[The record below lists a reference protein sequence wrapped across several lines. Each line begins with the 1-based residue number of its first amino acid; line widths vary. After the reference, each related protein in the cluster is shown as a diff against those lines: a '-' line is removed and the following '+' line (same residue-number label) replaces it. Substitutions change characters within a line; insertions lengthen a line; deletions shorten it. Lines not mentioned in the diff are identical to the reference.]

1 MNRTWFQKLLC
12 ESLLWSLFFLFLYLT
27 RIQFRSMAWH
37 FCAALLQKSTE
48 STNLGK
54 LEDNRT
60 LEKLFDSDS
69 LSITVHLSPCVR
81 HPEVKRAGTFTRFS
95 TVREA
100 SKSSCTMKE
109 GHASKRCANVTREA
123 SENYLSHTA
132 GSFAWFCRQVIYCWN
147 FQPDVENDSRF
158 QVASKNLLRGN
169 RVAWQSWYE
178 EMT

>member
-27 RIQFRSMAWH
+27 RIQFRSMTWH

-69 LSITVHLSPCVR
+69 LSITVHFSPCVR

-100 SKSSCTMKE
+100 SKSSCTIKE

-123 SENYLSHTA
+123 SENYLSHTVV
-132 GSFAWFCRQVIYCWN
+132 SLDFADRLYIILLEFSTGCWKWIQIPSGLEEFAKRQ
-147 FQPDVENDSRF
+147 
-158 QVASKNLLRGN
+158 
-169 RVAWQSWYE
+169 
-178 EMT
+178 

>member
-1 MNRTWFQKLLC
+1 MPELEVLSARSQPHVSPAWI
-12 ESLLWSLFFLFLYLT
+12 EPD
-27 RIQFRSMAWH
+27 FRSCFVKVSYGPLSFSSFIWLAYNFDLWLDIFGLH
-37 FCAALLQKSTE
+37 FLQKSTE

-69 LSITVHLSPCVR
+69 LSITVHFSPCVR

-100 SKSSCTMKE
+100 SKSSCTIKE

-123 SENYLSHTA
+123 SKNYLSHMVV
-132 GSFAWFCRQVIYCWN
+132 SLDFADR
-147 FQPDVENDSRF
+147 
-158 QVASKNLLRGN
+158 L
-169 RVAWQSWYE
+169 
-178 EMT
+178 